1 MVVYNVTYAFT
12 NTTSGFNS
20 TNYSTGTVYL
30 NNIKSNNLHVK
41 SNIILSDSIT
51 SWTFPS
57 MLGSQN
63 TITLA
68 TSMTV
73 SNGTF
78 YNILSYTF
86 PQIGVY
92 NIQAQFCFI
101 LNSNTV
107 NTFCLASLSTTS
119 VTVDM
124 FFQSTHLLPP
134 MPGHNHYCHLNREMQ
149 ITNTTTTLY
158 MIAMANFCS
167 SAAYLNNNLTY
178 MKITRIA

>member
-1 MVVYNVTYAFT
+1 MVVYTVSYSFT
-12 NTTSGFNS
+12 NTASGFNS

-30 NNIKSNNLHVK
+30 NNIKSNNLYVK

-51 SWTFPS
+51 NWTFPS

-63 TITLA
+63 TITLN
-68 TSMTV
+68 TSVTI
-73 SNGTF
+73 SNGSY
-78 YNILSYTF
+78 YNILSYTI

-92 NIQAQFCFI
+92 NIWAQFCFI
-101 LNSNTV
+101 LGANTV
-107 NTFCLASLSTTS
+107 NSFCLASVSTTS
-119 VTVDM
+119 ATNDM
-124 FFQSTHLLPP
+124 YFQSTHLLPP

-158 MIAMANFCS
+158 MVAMANFCP
-167 SAAYLNNNLTY
+167 SAAYLNNNQTY

>member
-1 MVVYNVTYAFT
+1 MVVYTVSYAFS
-12 NTTSGFNS
+12 NMASGFNS

-30 NNIKSNNLHVK
+30 NNIKSNNLQVN
-41 SNIILSDSIT
+41 SNITLSNSIN

-63 TITLA
+63 NISLG
-68 TSMTV
+68 TSMTIA
-73 SNGTF
+73 NGSF
-78 YNILSYTF
+78 YNILSYTI

-101 LNSNTV
+101 LGSNTV
-107 NTFCLASLSTTS
+107 NSYCLASLSTTS
-119 VTVDM
+119 ATVDL

-158 MIAMANFCS
+158 MVAMANFCTT
-167 SAAYLNNNLTY
+167 AAYLNNNLTY
-178 MKITRIA
+178 MRITRIA

>member
-1 MVVYNVTYAFT
+1 MVVYTVTYAFT
-12 NTTSGFNS
+12 NPTSGFNS

-41 SNIILSDSIT
+41 SNITLSDSIT
-51 SWTFPS
+51 SWSFPS

-63 TITLA
+63 TTTLG
-68 TSMTV
+68 TSMTI

-101 LNSNTV
+101 LNSNTL

-119 VTVDM
+119 VTVDT

-158 MIAMANFCS
+158 MVAMANFCTT
-167 SAAYLNNNLTY
+167 AAYLNNNLTY
-178 MKITRIA
+178 IKITRIA

>member
-1 MVVYNVTYAFT
+1 
-12 NTTSGFNS
+12 
-20 TNYSTGTVYL
+20 
-30 NNIKSNNLHVK
+30 
-41 SNIILSDSIT
+41 
-51 SWTFPS
+51 

-63 TITLA
+63 NISLG
-68 TSMTV
+68 TSMTIA
-73 SNGTF
+73 NGSF
-78 YNILSYTF
+78 YNILSYTI

-92 NIQAQFCFI
+92 NIQAQFCGIFG
-101 LNSNTV
+101 SNTS
-107 NTFCLASLSTTS
+107 NSFLCCSISTVS
-119 VTVDM
+119 ATVDM

-134 MPGHNHYCHLNREMQ
+134 MLGHNHYCHLNREMQ

>member
-1 MVVYNVTYAFT
+1 MVVYTVTYAFT
-12 NTTSGFNS
+12 NPTSGFNS

-73 SNGTF
+73 SNGSF

-134 MPGHNHYCHLNREMQ
+134 MPGHNLG
-149 ITNTTTTLY
+149 LW
-158 MIAMANFCS
+158 S
-167 SAAYLNNNLTY
+167 SKTRGFE
-178 MKITRIA
+178 KITDHSEKKTNFRDTRSGSRNLFFFEL